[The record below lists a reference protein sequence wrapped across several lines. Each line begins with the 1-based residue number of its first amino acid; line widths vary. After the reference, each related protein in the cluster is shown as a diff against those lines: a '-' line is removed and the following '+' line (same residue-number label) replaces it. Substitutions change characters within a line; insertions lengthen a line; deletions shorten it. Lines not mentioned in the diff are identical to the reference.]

1 MSSRGGPTHLQT
13 LPACILAFLP
23 ICLVSCASTETTN
36 TAPESAEPVSMFA
49 TYEGKQVHYLDT
61 GMPGTKES
69 APTLVL
75 VHGWACDSRV
85 WDRQLQS
92 LAPQARVIAVDLPA
106 HGQSEIPDTQISM
119 DLFARATAAVMDQAG
134 VGQAVLV
141 GHSNGTP
148 VIRQFYRLFPART
161 QALVVVDG
169 ALRQMLT
176 GEIIDQMKP
185 RLSEENYRETVA
197 AFIDEMP
204 GQELSEAARDEIK
217 AMALDQPRAAVYG
230 GLVAAGDSTVWEP
243 DPIEVPTLLILA
255 EQPSWDEEYL
265 AFVRKLAP
273 QSEIDILPGVSHF
286 IMTER
291 PGKFDSLLTSFLE
304 KNNLL
309 ESPASQPN

>member
-1 MSSRGGPTHLQT
+1 MSSRRGPTRFPALS
-13 LPACILAFLP
+13 ACIFAFLS
-23 ICLVSCASTETTN
+23 ICLVSCTSTETTD
-36 TAPESAEPVSMFA
+36 TAPESAEPISAFA

-61 GMPGTKES
+61 GMPDGKDS

-75 VHGWACDSRV
+75 IHGWACDSRV
-85 WDRQLQS
+85 WERQLQS
-92 LAPQARVIAVDLPA
+92 LAPRARVIAVDLPA
-106 HGQSEIPDTQISM
+106 HGRSEIPDTQISM

-134 VGQAVLV
+134 VEQAVLV

-161 QALVVVDG
+161 QALVVLDG

-176 GEIIDQMKP
+176 AEIIEQMKP

-204 GQELSEAARDEIK
+204 GEELSEAARDEIK
-217 AMALDQPRAAVYG
+217 AVALDQPHAAVYG
-230 GLVAAGDSTVWEP
+230 GLIAAGDSAVWEP

-265 AFVRKLAP
+265 AFVRKLVP
-273 QSEIDILPGVSHF
+273 QSEIHILPGVSHF

-291 PGKFDSLLTSFLE
+291 PDEFDSLLTSFLD
-304 KNNLL
+304 KANLL
-309 ESPASQPN
+309 ESPAAQPN